1 LSNKLGTKKSR
12 GEQTPLIA
20 RQSSLCHIRTEFRLT
35 VYPNSSPAGNIPV
48 EERDVVAAVR
58 VDTYKT
64 STEFAEKRMSWQTIS
79 VRDNAGVL
87 SQSSHEVVVSHV
99 RNALLASK
107 CRILVAGIAPHA
119 VVYHVLRLGDAVA
132 PERLGLDREISDD
145 TADGA
150 EKSQRDGSAIAVGP
164 RGGRKEIPPR
174 LHGEKELENNRN

>member
-1 LSNKLGTKKSR
+1 MLSLRYVSI
-12 GEQTPLIA
+12 P
-20 RQSSLCHIRTEFRLT
+20 IRL
-35 VYPNSSPAGNIPV
+35 
-48 EERDVVAAVR
+48 
-58 VDTYKT
+58 
-64 STEFAEKRMSWQTIS
+64 EFANNKKRMSWQTIS

-87 SQSSHEVVVSHV
+87 SQSSREIVVSHV

-107 CRILVAGIAPHA
+107 CRILVAGIASHA